1 MTHLCYLSY
10 SQLPSH
16 PWEDTTYPDF
26 YANHFLLYIIL
37 SSYMHVSIDNV
48 FSFACFQM
56 LFKWNHTVCVL
67 GRGDGFFDQYCVF
80 WYESNVFSNSLLFFL
95 LCGIILY
102 KETIIGLFIPRLVD
116 ISVIYTLGLFWIML
130 LCYYQNSYPL
140 KIYTCTHFC
149 EYIPRNVMS
158 ESQD

>member
-1 MTHLCYLSY
+1 MSPDNQYPSLLPKCSFYPYFCHHRLVLLVFKCYLNEITQY
-10 SQLPSH
+10 
-16 PWEDTTYPDF
+16 
-26 YANHFLLYIIL
+26 
-37 SSYMHVSIDNV
+37 V
-48 FSFACFQM
+48 FWGGGVAS
-56 LFKWNHTVCVL
+56 LINIV
-67 GRGDGFFDQYCVF
+67 FFDM
-80 WYESNVFSNSLLFFL
+80 NPHVFSNSLLFFL

-130 LCYYQNSYPL
+130 LCYYQNSCPL